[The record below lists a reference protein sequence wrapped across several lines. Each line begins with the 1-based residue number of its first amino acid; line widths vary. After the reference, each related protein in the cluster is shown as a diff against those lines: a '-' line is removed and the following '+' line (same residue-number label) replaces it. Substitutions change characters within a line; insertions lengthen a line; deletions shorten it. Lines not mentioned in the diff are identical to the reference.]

1 MTLPDPILD
10 DLRFQSDLVDEARR
24 RIIRY
29 CPEWTDYNVSDPG
42 ITLIELFAWMTE
54 MMVYRLNRVPDRNY
68 VKFLELLGV
77 QLQPASSARVPLT
90 FYLSTPFPLAPEDD
104 TVAGVPRGTEVATR
118 KGDEEE
124 EVIFTTEETLTLAG
138 PILAQVRRD
147 DDPTR
152 NFQPRLG
159 IEDFYAFGRRR
170 PEVGSTFYL
179 GFDTA
184 VPMNGRI
191 LRLDINAVP
200 TQATGIK
207 REDPP
212 LIWEYSLGGNQW
224 RELSPSTRHGERDT
238 TGGLN
243 NEYGALT
250 LYLPL
255 DMASDIVQGRE
266 AYWVR
271 CRYMPRTPEQGLY
284 TESPRLKGIQASV
297 LGGSVW
303 ATHAVSVKDEYVGVS
318 KGEPGQTFHTRN
330 APVLP
335 LIHEERLEVE
345 EMQYGEWVFVPWE
358 PVEAFAESTRFD
370 RHYTLNHASGT
381 IDFGPAIRQ
390 PDGSVKQYGRV
401 PETHRRIR
409 LSEYRYGGGVVG
421 NVPAAKLQLLRTTIP
436 YIDRVTNLIGAMG
449 GRNQES
455 LDEAKFRAQRELR
468 AQERAV
474 TAEDY
479 ENLGLKA
486 TRAIARIKAITP
498 AATGLNGA
506 SASAG
511 TITLLAVPVVS
522 EALRTE
528 TLYQLHLLPAV
539 RQTLLSHLDRYR
551 LLTTTLN
558 VREPR
563 YIGVSVRVEIVA
575 SPYGTPEQIRR
586 RVAETLYRY
595 ISPLVQESEGD
606 IQLPDYLAPAA
617 NGWEFGRDLYLTEL
631 YALLQQ
637 VPGVRHV
644 KNIKVAHR
652 GVQPDHEPTPEG
664 ESDNPPPDPMA
675 LDAPFLAVPADTL
688 LVSLDHTVTLVS
700 P

>member
-10 DLRFQSDLVDEARR
+10 DLRFQHDLVDEARR

-29 CPEWTDYNVSDPG
+29 CPEWTDYNLSDPG

-77 QLQPASSARVPLT
+77 ELQPASSARVPLT

-104 TVAGVPRGTEVATR
+104 TVAVVPRGTEVATR
-118 KGDEEE
+118 KNEEE
-124 EVIFTTEETLTLAG
+124 PEVIFTTEETLTLAG
-138 PILAQVRRD
+138 PILAQLRRD

-152 NFQPRLG
+152 NFLPRLG
-159 IEDFYAFGRRR
+159 IEEFFVFGRRR
-170 PEVGSTFYL
+170 PQVGATFYL

-184 VPMNGRI
+184 VPLDGRI
-191 LRLDINAVP
+191 LRLDLNSVP

-212 LIWEYSLGGNQW
+212 LIWEYSQGGGQW
-224 RELSPSTRHGERDT
+224 REVLPSTRFGERDS

-243 NEYGALT
+243 NEYGSLT

-255 DMASDIVQGRE
+255 DMRSDIVQGRE
-266 AYWVR
+266 AFWVR
-271 CRYMPRTPEQGLY
+271 CRYMPRSPEQGLY
-284 TESPRLKGIQASV
+284 TESPRLMGIQASV
-297 LGGSVW
+297 LGGSTW
-303 ATHAVSVKDEYVGVS
+303 ATHAVAVKDEAL
-318 KGEPGQTFHTRN
+318 GESDGESGQTFQTRN
-330 APVLP
+330 APVLTMAQD
-335 LIHEERLEVE
+335 EQLEVE
-345 EMQYGEWVFVPWE
+345 ELQYGEWVYVPWQG
-358 PVEAFAESTRFD
+358 VTTFAESTRYD
-370 RHYTLNHASGT
+370 RHYMLNHASGT
-381 IDFGPAIRQ
+381 ISFGPAIRQ

-401 PETHRRIR
+401 PATHRRIR
-409 LSEYRYGGGVVG
+409 LTQYRYGGGVIG
-421 NVPAAKLQLLRTTIP
+421 NVPAGKLQLLRTTLP
-436 YIDRVTNLIGAMG
+436 YVDRVTNLIGAAG
-449 GRNQES
+449 GRNQEL
-455 LDEAKFRAQRELR
+455 LDEAKLRAQRELR

-486 TRAIARIKAITP
+486 TRAVARLKAITP
-498 AATGLNGA
+498 SVTGLNGS

-511 TITLLAVPVVS
+511 TVTLLAVPVVS
-522 EALRTE
+522 ESLRSE
-528 TLYQLHLLPAV
+528 TLYQLRLLPTV
-539 RQTLLSHLDRYR
+539 RQTILTYLDRYR

-563 YIGVSVRVEIVA
+563 YLGISVRVEIVP

-586 RVAETLYRY
+586 RVAQTLYRY
-595 ISPLVQESEGD
+595 LAPLPQPSEEEVA
-606 IQLPDYLAPAA
+606 LPEYLAPAA
-617 NGWEFGRDLYLTEL
+617 DGWQFGRDLYLTEL

-644 KNIKVAHR
+644 KNVRVAYR
-652 GVQPDHEPTPEG
+652 TVQPDHEPTPDG
-664 ESDNPPPDPMA
+664 EEDSPPPDPIA
-675 LDAPFLAVPADTL
+675 LDTPVLAVPPDTL
-688 LVSLDHTVTLVS
+688 LVSLDHTVTLVA